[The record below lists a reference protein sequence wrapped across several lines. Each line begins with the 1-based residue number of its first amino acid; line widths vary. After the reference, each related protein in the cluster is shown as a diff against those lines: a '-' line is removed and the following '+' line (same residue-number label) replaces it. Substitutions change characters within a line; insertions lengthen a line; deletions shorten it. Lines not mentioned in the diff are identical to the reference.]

1 MTKNPAAVRKT
12 NARKDLQKQIRALQN
27 IEKALVKASTAIH
40 ENSQNLPNNDTFKQI
55 TDVFNKIGVGIT
67 ITDAAT
73 QEVAHKLVNTLI
85 GKK

>member
-1 MTKNPAAVRKT
+1 MTKNAAAVRKT